1 MGLGAVD
8 RRLVKT
14 LFSEFLLLLALWD
27 SELFD
32 VEVFDDG
39 TLFCNCCCDWALVVT
54 ILLTLLPD
62 IEPSEAAEAETE
74 GRLAAA
80 ALERPPPDFEQ
91 EVGFEVKSDVNSGW
105 LSIIEEL
112 LLFSSSVLSL
122 SLFGRLRFLL
132 LCQVQSLLV
141 LITPNLY
148 VNLYKSFFTK
158 VWFYKL

>member
-1 MGLGAVD
+1 VGLGAVD

-132 LCQVQSLLV
+132 CLMAVTGVKLLMASASCEEGIWKP
-141 LITPNLY
+141 L
-148 VNLYKSFFTK
+148 
-158 VWFYKL
+158 

>member
-1 MGLGAVD
+1 VGLGAVD

-54 ILLTLLPD
+54 MLVTLLPD
-62 IEPSEAAEAETE
+62 IEPPEAAEEAETE

-80 ALERPPPDFEQ
+80 ADLERPPPPPDFEQ
-91 EVGFEVKSDVNSGW
+91 EVGFEVKRDVNSGW

-132 LCQVQSLLV
+132 CLMAVTGVKLLMASASWEEGIWKP
-141 LITPNLY
+141 L
-148 VNLYKSFFTK
+148 
-158 VWFYKL
+158 

>member
-1 MGLGAVD
+1 VGLGAVD

-54 ILLTLLPD
+54 MLLTLLPD
-62 IEPSEAAEAETE
+62 IEPPEAAEEAETE

-91 EVGFEVKSDVNSGW
+91 EVGFEVKRDVNSGW

-132 LCQVQSLLV
+132 CLMAVTGVKLLMASASWEEGIWKP
-141 LITPNLY
+141 L
-148 VNLYKSFFTK
+148 
-158 VWFYKL
+158 

>member
-132 LCQVQSLLV
+132 CLMAVTGVKLLMASASWEEGIWKP
-141 LITPNLY
+141 L
-148 VNLYKSFFTK
+148 
-158 VWFYKL
+158 

>member
-1 MGLGAVD
+1 M
-8 RRLVKT
+8 
-14 LFSEFLLLLALWD
+14 
-27 SELFD
+27 
-32 VEVFDDG
+32 
-39 TLFCNCCCDWALVVT
+39 
-54 ILLTLLPD
+54 LLTLLPD
-62 IEPSEAAEAETE
+62 IEPPEAAEAETE

-132 LCQVQSLLV
+132 LSQVQSLLV

-148 VNLYKSFFTK
+148 VNL
-158 VWFYKL
+158 

>member
-1 MGLGAVD
+1 VGLGAVD

-54 ILLTLLPD
+54 MLLTLLPD

-132 LCQVQSLLV
+132 CLMAVTGVKLLMASASWEEGIWKP
-141 LITPNLY
+141 L
-148 VNLYKSFFTK
+148 
-158 VWFYKL
+158 

>member
-54 ILLTLLPD
+54 MLVTLLPD

-80 ALERPPPDFEQ
+80 GLERPPPDFEQ

-132 LCQVQSLLV
+132 LSQVQSLL
-141 LITPNLY
+141 LLMY
-148 VNLYKSFFTK
+148 TK
-158 VWFYKL
+158 FKCKFVQKWFYKL

>member
-8 RRLVKT
+8 RRVVKT

-54 ILLTLLPD
+54 MLLTLLPD
-62 IEPSEAAEAETE
+62 IEPPEAAEAEAE

-80 ALERPPPDFEQ
+80 ALERPPPPPDFEQ
-91 EVGFEVKSDVNSGW
+91 EVGFEVKRDVNSGW

-132 LCQVQSLLV
+132 LSQVQSLL
-141 LITPNLY
+141 LLMY
-148 VNLYKSFFTK
+148 TK
-158 VWFYKL
+158 FICIRGYSLRTNAA

>member
-54 ILLTLLPD
+54 MLLTLLPD
-62 IEPSEAAEAETE
+62 IEPPEAAEEAETE

-91 EVGFEVKSDVNSGW
+91 EVGFEVKRDVNSGW

-132 LCQVQSLLV
+132 CLMAVTGVKLLMASASWEEGIWKP
-141 LITPNLY
+141 L
-148 VNLYKSFFTK
+148 
-158 VWFYKL
+158 